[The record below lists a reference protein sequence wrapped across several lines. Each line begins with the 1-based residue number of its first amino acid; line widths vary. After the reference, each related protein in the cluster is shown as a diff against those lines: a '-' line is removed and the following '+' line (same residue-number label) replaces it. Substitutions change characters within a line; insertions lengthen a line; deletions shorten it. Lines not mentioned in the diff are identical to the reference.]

1 MTPYLTSL
9 PSCSFCQSPVK
20 SGKRLKDGKLLCR
33 ACEVCIFFETRL
45 TLTADFAGKP
55 FRLMPWVREI
65 LRDLF
70 GTLDD
75 EGKRQYR
82 DIYLE
87 VPKKNTKTTLC
98 AGLVVYRLA
107 SVETTGAEIY
117 SAATTK
123 DQAGQVFRAAAQMVR
138 ANPALSS
145 RFKILASTKRILRK
159 DDPSS
164 FYASLSADGDIH
176 DGIQPCFVVRDELHR
191 WKTHRALELNEVLER
206 GMITRRE
213 SMVIDI
219 TTAGVKDESPLC
231 WRRHEY
237 TRQIKAGVFT
247 DERFYGRIWAASE
260 EKLRTDPAYWH
271 SRAARVEANPS
282 HEDNGGYLRDDVLE
296 ALATKARN
304 DPMLEADYKRYHL
317 NYWGQRATRWMPS
330 DKWALC
336 RAETRPVVDRLCYA
350 GLDLSSTT
358 DLSALVL
365 VFPDERDGSYDV
377 LPFFWMPEA
386 KVQLMELRD
395 HVPYSEW
402 VRNGYIEAV
411 PGEVVRQ
418 ERSPEDMENGIHEP
432 VIRDRIE
439 WAREMFDF
447 AELAYDPW
455 NANEFAQHLIDS
467 GLQCVP
473 IRQGFQSLSAPMKKV
488 MELVLDRKVRHANH
502 PVLAWNADCVEAR
515 DDGNDNIR
523 PEKPDRKTS
532 NKRIDGIVAL
542 IMAID
547 RATRN
552 EGAGIIHTGVRTIG

>member
-1 MTPYLTSL
+1 MTQCSTDLL
-9 PSCSFCQSPVK
+9 SCSFCQSPVRV
-20 SGKRLKDGKLLCR
+20 GKRLGDGKILCR

-55 FRLMPWVREI
+55 FRLMPWVRQV

-75 EGKRQYR
+75 DGFRQYR

-98 AGLVVYRLA
+98 AGLVVFRLA
-107 SVETTGAEIY
+107 AAETTGAEIY

-138 ANPALSS
+138 ACPALSQ
-145 RFKILASTKRILRK
+145 RLNIRASTKRILRK

-164 FYASLSADGDIH
+164 FYAALSADGDIH

-191 WKTHRALELNEVLER
+191 WRTRKALELNEVLER
-206 GMITRRE
+206 GMISRRE

-237 TRQIKAGVFT
+237 ARQINAGIFT
-247 DERFYGRIWAASE
+247 DERFYGRIWQADEA
-260 EKLRTDPAYWH
+260 KLRADPAYWF
-271 SRAARVEANPS
+271 SREARAEANPS
-282 HEDNGGYLRDDVLE
+282 HEDNGGYLKDSVLA

-304 DPMLEADYKRYHL
+304 DPMLESDYKRYHL
-317 NYWGQRATRWMPS
+317 NYWGQRGTRWMPS
-330 DKWALC
+330 EKWLAC
-336 RAETRPVVDRLCYA
+336 GEETRAVVDRQCYA

-365 VFPDERDGSYDV
+365 LFPDADGSYDV
-377 LPFFWMPEA
+377 LPFFWMPER
-386 KVQLMELRD
+386 KVKLLELRD

-402 VRNGYIEAV
+402 VRLGFIEAAE
-411 PGEVVRQ
+411 GDVVRH
-418 ERSPEDMENGIHEP
+418 DLIKA
-432 VIRDRIE
+432 RIE
-439 WAREMFDF
+439 WAREMFDLV
-447 AELAYDPW
+447 ELAYDPW
-455 NANEFAQHLIDS
+455 NAGEFAQKRIDE
-467 GLQCVP
+467 GLTCIPV
-473 IRQGFQSLSAPMKKV
+473 RQGFGSLSAPMKKV
-488 MELVLDRKVRHANH
+488 MELTLDRKLRHGNH
-502 PVLAWNADCVEAR
+502 PVLAWNADCTEAL

-523 PEKPDRKTS
+523 PDKPERDKS

-542 IMAID
+542 IMAVD
-547 RATRN
+547 RAVRN
-552 EGAGIIHTGVRTIG
+552 EGAGITYSGVRSV

>member
-1 MTPYLTSL
+1 MTPYSASL
-9 PSCSFCQSPVK
+9 PNCSFCQSPVK
-20 SGKRLKDGKLLCR
+20 SGKRLKDGKILCR
-33 ACEVCIFFETRL
+33 ACEVCFFFETRL
-45 TLTADFAGKP
+45 TLTADFAGQP
-55 FRLMPWVREI
+55 FRLMPWVREV

-75 EGKRQYR
+75 EGCRRYR

-107 SVETTGAEIY
+107 SAETTGAEIY

-138 ANPALSS
+138 ANPQLAS
-145 RFKILASTKRILRK
+145 RLKIRASTKRILRA

-176 DGIQPCFVVRDELHR
+176 DGLQPCFVVRDELHR
-191 WKTHRALELNEVLER
+191 WRTRKALELNEVLER
-206 GMITRRE
+206 GMISRRE

-219 TTAGVKDESPLC
+219 TTAGVKDESPLA

-237 TRQIKAGVFT
+237 ARQINAGVFV

-260 EKLRTDPAYWH
+260 EKMRADPSYWF
-271 SRAARVEANPS
+271 SREARAEANPS
-282 HEDNGGYLRDDVLE
+282 HEDNGGYLRDSTLA
-296 ALATKARN
+296 ALVTKARN

-317 NYWGQRATRWMPS
+317 NFWGQRTTRWMRTE
-330 DKWALC
+330 KWQAC
-336 RAETRPVVDRLCYA
+336 GADTRPVVDRLCYA
-350 GLDLSSTT
+350 GLDLSSSI

-365 VFPDERDGSYDV
+365 VFPSDDGSYDV
-377 LPFFWMPEA
+377 LPFFWMPA
-386 KVQLMELRD
+386 NAVKPMELRH

-402 VRNGYIEAV
+402 VRAGFIETAE
-411 PGEVVRQ
+411 GDVVR
-418 ERSPEDMENGIHEP
+418 HEQI
-432 VIRDRIE
+432 VARLN
-439 WAREMFDF
+439 WAREMFDL

-455 NANEFAQHLIDS
+455 NAGEFAQKRIDE

-473 IRQGFQSLSAPMKKV
+473 MRQGFGTLSAPMKKV
-488 MELVLDRKVRHANH
+488 MELTLDRKFRHAGH
-502 PVLAWNADCVEAR
+502 PVLAWNADCVEAL

-523 PEKPDRKTS
+523 PDKPERETS

-547 RATRN
+547 RAVRN
-552 EGAGIIHTGVRTIG
+552 ENAGITYSGVRSV